1 MKKFDYRRE
10 FMTLTLSQLKDLV
23 PSLQADY
30 DKFFF
35 NPFAED
41 EAIKRGR
48 VLTFVKN
55 KIQTL
60 EK

>member
-10 FMTLTLSQLKDLV
+10 FMSLTLKELQELV
-23 PSLQADY
+23 PCLQDDY

-35 NPFAED
+35 NPFTEN

-48 VLTFVKN
+48 VLTYVKN
-55 KIQTL
+55 KIQAL
-60 EK
+60 EN